1 MRIVCKQTIL
11 MKCHAFLVTFK
22 KAAKFEIV
30 CLLQIIGGALWVKT
44 NYVHRKTFCTSVAS
58 LVYLYTF

>member
-1 MRIVCKQTIL
+1 

-44 NYVHRKTFCTSVAS
+44 NYVHRKTFRTSVAS